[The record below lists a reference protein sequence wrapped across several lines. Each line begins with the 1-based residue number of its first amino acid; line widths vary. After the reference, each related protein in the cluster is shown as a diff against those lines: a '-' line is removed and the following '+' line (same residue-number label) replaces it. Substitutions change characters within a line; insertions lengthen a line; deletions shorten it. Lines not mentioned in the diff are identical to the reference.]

1 MHRNSTIRS
10 GFTLIE
16 LMAVVL
22 ILAILAGVALP
33 KFYDYQIRARE
44 AACKG
49 ILGGV
54 RSGIASFYADTAIQG
69 STLAYPLLAELIDA
83 GVVMMEAIPDNPY
96 EGADYDANDVQ
107 SVSQADSDTRILTVL
122 GGTIPGGGWAY
133 WPGDSANP
141 AVFYA
146 NTKTTG
152 IDENSF

>member
-1 MHRNSTIRS
+1 MNRNSTIRS

-49 ILGGV
+49 VLGGV

-69 STLAYPLLAELIDA
+69 STLAYPLLSELIDP

-96 EGADYDANDVQ
+96 AGDDYLPGDVTAVLQ
-107 SVSQADSDTRILTVL
+107 PASVTRTIDGV
-122 GGTIPGGGWAY
+122 GTPPGGGWLY
-133 WPGDSANP
+133 WEGDATNP

-152 IDENSF
+152 VDENSF

>member
-33 KFYDYQIRARE
+33 KFYDYQVRARE

-49 ILGGV
+49 VLGGV

-69 STLAYPLLAELIDA
+69 SPLAYPTLAELIDR

-96 EGADYDANDVQ
+96 TVAADTLDADNVDAATKVE
-107 SVSQADSDTRILTVL
+107 SDTRIVV
-122 GGTIPGGGWAY
+122 GGAGGWAY
-133 WPGDSANP
+133 WEGTVADP

-146 NTKTTG
+146 NNKTATV
-152 IDENSF
+152 DENSF